1 VRAHA
6 VSRLRFWLSK
16 AGNDQQGHGVRGT
29 SIWKRLLGLVGVV
42 VESVVI
48 EDTGDGDVLVVGVR
62 PRRRTPPRC
71 GRCGRRAGWYDR
83 GGRRRRWRHL
93 DFAAVRVHIEAAV
106 PRVNCGEHGPTTVA
120 LPWARHASRFTI
132 AFEDT
137 TAWLT
142 ARAPA
147 SAVAELLRTTWRG
160 VTGIVER
167 VVTEAA
173 GRRDQLAELRRIG
186 IDEVAYR
193 KGHRYLTVVVDHDT
207 GRLVWAGKGRDQ
219 AVVRAFFDALGE
231 QRAAQLTHVSTDAA
245 EWITTVVAERAP
257 QAVRCL
263 DPFHLV
269 AWATKALDDVRRGVW
284 NTARGGK
291 GGRTRRSVALK
302 GSRWALW
309 RNPEHLTEDQR
320 HTLAFIQITNK
331 PLYRAYLLKE
341 QFREVFS
348 VGGQAGK
355 VVLAAWL
362 RWAARCR
369 IDAFVRLAKRIRHH
383 LTGIHATL
391 DSGLSNARVE
401 ANNTHLRVLTRQGY
415 GYHSPE
421 ALIAMA
427 MLRRGGLCPPLPG
440 RT

>member
-1 VRAHA
+1 MR
-6 VSRLRFWLSK
+6 
-16 AGNDQQGHGVRGT
+16 NT
-29 SIWKRLLGLVGVV
+29 SIWKRLLGLPGVV
-42 VESVVI
+42 VESVVV
-48 EDTGDGDVLVVGVR
+48 EDTDDGDLLVVSIR
-62 PRRRTPPRC
+62 ARRGTSPRC
-71 GRCGRRAGWYDR
+71 GRCGRRGGWYDR
-83 GGRRRRWRHL
+83 GGPRRRWRHL
-93 DFAAVRVHIEAAV
+93 DFAAVRVVLEAAV
-106 PRVNCGEHGPTTVA
+106 PRVACAEHGPTTVA
-120 LPWARHASRFTI
+120 VAWARHASRFTT

-147 SAVAELLRTTWRG
+147 SAVADLLRTTWRS
-160 VTGIVER
+160 VTAIVGR
-167 VVTEAA
+167 VVAEAT
-173 GRRDQLAELRRIG
+173 GRVDQLDGLRRIG

-219 AVVRAFFDALGE
+219 AVVRALFDALGE
-231 QRAAQLTHVSTDAA
+231 YRAAQLTHVSTDAA

-269 AWATKALDDVRRGVW
+269 AWATNALDQVRRGVW

-302 GSRWALW
+302 GARWALW
-309 RNPEHLTEDQR
+309 RNPDTLTEKQR
-320 HTLAFIQITNK
+320 FTLAFIQITNK

-341 QFREVFS
+341 QFREIFT

-355 VVLAAWL
+355 TLLAAWL

-369 IDAFVRLAKRIRHH
+369 IPEFVGLAKRIRHH
-383 LTGIHATL
+383 LPGIHATL

-415 GYHSPE
+415 GYHTAE

-440 RT
+440 RA

>member
-1 VRAHA
+1 VRR
-6 VSRLRFWLSK
+6 S
-16 AGNDQQGHGVRGT
+16 
-29 SIWKRLLGLVGVV
+29 SIWRRLLGLARVV

-48 EDTGDGDVLVVGVR
+48 EDTDDGDLLVVSVR
-62 PRRRTPPRC
+62 PRRNAPPRC
-71 GRCGRRAGWYDR
+71 GRCGRRGPWFDR
-83 GGRRRRWRHL
+83 GGPRRRWRHL
-93 DFAAVRVHIEAAV
+93 DFGAVRVVIE
-106 PRVNCGEHGPTTVA
+106 
-120 LPWARHASRFTI
+120 
-132 AFEDT
+132 
-137 TAWLT
+137 
-142 ARAPA
+142 
-147 SAVAELLRTTWRG
+147 VAELLRTTWRS

-173 GRRDQLAELRRIG
+173 GRRDQLAGLRRIG

-193 KGHRYLTVVVDHDT
+193 KGHRYLTVIVDHDT

-231 QRAAQLTHVSTDAA
+231 QRAKQLTHVSTDAA

-263 DPFHLV
+263 DPYHLV

-284 NTARGGK
+284 HAARG
-291 GGRTRRSVALK
+291 RTKRSVALK
-302 GSRWALW
+302 GARWALW
-309 RNPEHLTEDQR
+309 RNPENLTEDQR
-320 HTLAFIQITNK
+320 FTLAFIQITNK

-341 QFREVFS
+341 QFREIFS
-348 VGGQAGK
+348 VGGLAGK
-355 VVLAAWL
+355 LLLAAWL

-369 IDAFVRLAKRIRHH
+369 IPAFVNLAKRIRHH
-383 LTGIHATL
+383 LPGIHATL
-391 DSGLSNARVE
+391 DSGLSNARIE

-415 GYHSPE
+415 GYHSAE

-440 RT
+440 RIATT